1 MATRRFHDDTS
12 GPPTPGSPPDASQ
25 PDAEQD
31 DLSTEEIQ
39 QRDKLR
45 GRKDRNAAHMPRT
58 LAQVMNE
65 ANDMVVRGD
74 LSEYVPLPTG
84 FDPLDGM
91 IGGGLRKT
99 ELVLLGGAQGIG
111 KTIATLQIARNIA
124 MRSGQFAF
132 YLSYEHTETHLMNR
146 LLCLESINPPEV
158 DLKQGVR
165 LKDLYDTII
174 AERAKSTL
182 RGSDGGGSLQTIL
195 RDNPRTAMALARMNR
210 YADRLILVK
219 ASPAVTTLRA
229 IREMTNRLCD
239 ATGGNVTVLV
249 DYLQKVAI
257 HPERATDEAEKVTI
271 VVEGLKDIA
280 LSLGVPVWAIV
291 AADREGL
298 KANRLHLFHLRGSSA
313 LDYECD
319 IAVIMN
325 NKYHILSKEHIA
337 FNPYQARQYRDWVVF
352 TVEKNRAGRAMQ
364 DMEFQL
370 HAPFFAFDPR
380 GQRVQQQLI
389 DEKIIET

>member
-1 MATRRFHDDTS
+1 MSTRRFHDDMADRPS
-12 GPPTPGSPPDASQ
+12 VPVSSGSPG
-25 PDAEQD
+25 D
-31 DLSTEEIQ
+31 DEVADSTPADVA
-39 QRDKLR
+39 RRVPR
-45 GRKDRNAAHMPRT
+45 GRPNRSMAHMPRT

-74 LSEYVPLPTG
+74 LTEYVPLPTG

-99 ELVLLGGAQGIG
+99 ELILLGGAQGIG

-124 MRSGQFAF
+124 MRPGQFAF

-158 DLKQGVR
+158 DLKDGTR
-165 LKDLYDTII
+165 LKDLYDIII

-182 RGSDGGGSLQTIL
+182 RGGVDGGGSLQSIL
-195 RDNPRTAMALARMNR
+195 RENSRTAMALARMNR

-229 IREMTNRLCD
+229 IREMTARLCD
-239 ATGGNVTVLV
+239 ATGGNVTVFV

-271 VVEGLKDIA
+271 IVEGLKDMA
-280 LSLGVPVWAIV
+280 LALGVPVWSIV

-298 KANRLHLFHLRGSSA
+298 RANRLHLFHLRGSSA

-319 IAVIMN
+319 IAIIMN
-325 NKYHILSKEHIA
+325 NKYHILSKEHVA

-352 TVEKNRAGRAMQ
+352 TIEKNRAGRAMQ
-364 DMEFQL
+364 DMEFQM

>member
-1 MATRRFHDDTS
+1 MSTRRLDDENPENYGASYNSNS
-12 GPPTPGSPPDASQ
+12 GGSLPRLPRSSAPAPS
-25 PDAEQD
+25 
-31 DLSTEEIQ
+31 S
-39 QRDKLR
+39 RHM
-45 GRKDRNAAHMPRT
+45 AHMPRT

-65 ANDMVVRGD
+65 ANEMVVRGD
-74 LSEYVPLPTG
+74 LTDFVPVPTG
-84 FDPLDGM
+84 FDPLDGL

-111 KTIATLQIARNIA
+111 KTIAALQIARNIA
-124 MRSGQFAF
+124 SRAGQFAF

-158 DLKQGVR
+158 DIQQGLK

-174 AERAKSTL
+174 AERARTTL
-182 RGSDGGGSLQTIL
+182 KGSGQISLQSIL
-195 RDNPRTAMALARMNR
+195 RENSRTTMPLARMNR

-219 ASPAVTTLRA
+219 ASPAVTTLTA
-229 IREMTNRLCD
+229 IREMTQRLCD
-239 ATGGNVTVLV
+239 ATGGNVTVFI

-257 HPERATDEAEKVTI
+257 YPDRAQDEAEKVTI

-280 LSLGVPVWAIV
+280 LALGVPVLSIV
-291 AADREGL
+291 AADRDGL
-298 KANRLHLFHLRGSSA
+298 KSNRLHLYHLRGSSA

-319 IAVIMN
+319 IAIIMN
-325 NKYHILSKEHIA
+325 NKYHVLSKDVVS
-337 FNPYQARQYRDWVVF
+337 FNPYQARQFREWVVF
-352 TVEKNRAGRAMQ
+352 TIEKNRAGRAMQ
-364 DMEFQL
+364 DMEFHL

-389 DEKIIET
+389 DDKIVES